1 MEAIFWLGFFV
12 IGILFLLA
20 VYLRW
25 PEIKGSIP
33 FLRSKPGIKDIPTY
47 KGRPQLI
54 RNKFPIAVELESIED
69 TGGKH
74 HIFFVGGG
82 KDTYNK
88 GDIIEINEMQNI
100 AGKQFYIE
108 KDLIIALSEGTMKT
122 SFEKEKHD
130 KEVAIK
136 ELDSTKMRLQILE
149 KNFDQK
155 LDKYKKDML
164 EAMKSGQ
171 QPQQF
176 GFRGGG

>member
-1 MEAIFWLGFFV
+1 
-12 IGILFLLA
+12 
-20 VYLRW
+20 
-25 PEIKGSIP
+25 
-33 FLRSKPGIKDIPTY
+33 
-47 KGRPQLI
+47 
-54 RNKFPIAVELESIED
+54 
-69 TGGKH
+69 
-74 HIFFVGGG
+74 
-82 KDTYNK
+82 
-88 GDIIEINEMQNI
+88 MQNI